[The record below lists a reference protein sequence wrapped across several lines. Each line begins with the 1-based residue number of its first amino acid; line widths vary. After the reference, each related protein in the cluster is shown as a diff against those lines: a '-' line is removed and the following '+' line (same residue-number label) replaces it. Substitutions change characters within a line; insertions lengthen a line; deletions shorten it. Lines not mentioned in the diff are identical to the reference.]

1 MEKSAFSRYGTA
13 MIRFAASALAAAVL
27 ASTAPAG
34 AAPVPKEVVETLATT
49 EAQDLAAVQ
58 SYLKSIT
65 SLRAQFQQIAPNRQ
79 VSAGT
84 MSLQKPGK
92 LRFEYTPPTPILVVS
107 DGTVITLIDYDLKQV
122 TRWPINDTPLRPL
135 VRSDFMFGEDVEVV
149 GIKRNAQWI
158 NVAITDPKKRD
169 EGRMLLTFSRNPLK
183 LTEWQVLDERG
194 QTTIVTLDDL
204 QFSPVGSGIVARQ
217 RGIGGLALQPRLQ
230 LRPKP
235 LDGRHGACQGL
246 AEAAIGHAFPPPA
259 KQPLLKGHGHHL
271 RNALGAARDDEGG
284 GEVEPLHA
292 HVQAPRLR

>member
-1 MEKSAFSRYGTA
+1 MNRILASV
-13 MIRFAASALAAAVL
+13 FAAALL
-27 ASTAPAG
+27 ASAAPASAEMAS
-34 AAPVPKEVVETLATT
+34 AAPPPKDATETLPTT

-65 SLRAQFQQIAPNRQ
+65 TLRARFQQIAPNRQ

-84 MSLQKPGK
+84 MSLQKPGR

-107 DGTVITLIDYDLKQV
+107 DGKVITLIDYDLKQV

-149 GIKRNAQWI
+149 GIRRNAQWI

-169 EGRMLLTFSRNPLK
+169 EGRMLLTFSRSPLK

-204 QFSPVGSGIVARQ
+204 ETN
-217 RGIGGLALQPRLQ
+217 LQ
-230 LRPKP
+230 LDKSLWTWKDPRPKR
-235 LDGRHGACQGL
+235 GG
-246 AEAAIGHAFPPPA
+246 PPT
-259 KQPLLKGHGHHL
+259 K
-271 RNALGAARDDEGG
+271 N
-284 GEVEPLHA
+284 
-292 HVQAPRLR
+292 

>member
-1 MEKSAFSRYGTA
+1 MNR
-13 MIRFAASALAAAVL
+13 ILASALAAALL
-27 ASTAPAG
+27 ASAAPAA
-34 AAPVPKEVVETLATT
+34 AAPVSREAVETLSTT

-58 SYLKSIT
+58 SYLKGIT
-65 SLRAQFQQIAPNRQ
+65 SLRAGFQQVAPNRQ

-135 VRSDFMFGEDVEVV
+135 VRSDFMFGEDVEVL

-183 LTEWQVLDERG
+183 LTEWQVFDERG

-204 QFSPVGSGIVARQ
+204 QTNLPLDKSLWTWKDP
-217 RGIGGLALQPRLQ
+217 
-230 LRPKP
+230 RPKR
-235 LDGRHGACQGL
+235 GG
-246 AEAAIGHAFPPPA
+246 PPT
-259 KQPLLKGHGHHL
+259 K
-271 RNALGAARDDEGG
+271 N
-284 GEVEPLHA
+284 
-292 HVQAPRLR
+292 

>member
-1 MEKSAFSRYGTA
+1 MNR
-13 MIRFAASALAAAVL
+13 MIASIFAAVL
-27 ASTAPAG
+27 LASAAPAG
-34 AAPVPKEVVETLATT
+34 AAPAPREAAEKLPTT

-58 SYLKSIT
+58 SYLKGIT
-65 SLRAQFQQIAPNRQ
+65 TLRARFQQVAPNRQ

-135 VRSDFMFGEDVEVV
+135 VRSDFMFGEDVEVL

-158 NVAITDPKKRD
+158 NVAISDPKKRD
-169 EGRMLLTFSRNPLK
+169 EGSMLLTFSRNPLT

-204 QFSPVGSGIVARQ
+204 QTNVPLEKSLWSWKDP
-217 RGIGGLALQPRLQ
+217 
-230 LRPKP
+230 RPKRR
-235 LDGRHGACQGL
+235 G
-246 AEAAIGHAFPPPA
+246 PPT
-259 KQPLLKGHGHHL
+259 K
-271 RNALGAARDDEGG
+271 N
-284 GEVEPLHA
+284 
-292 HVQAPRLR
+292 